1 LETDGEIV
9 SEGSVLF
16 TAPKYY
22 AFNNPNLRC
31 EIQDKEIIVHSDGY
45 AKSVQIEGVDGDILL
60 EDNFFDMEQGERRIK
75 ILSGNA
81 TQLLLRSVYDIR

>member
-1 LETDGEIV
+1 
-9 SEGSVLF
+9 
-16 TAPKYY
+16 
-22 AFNNPNLRC
+22 LRC

-60 EDNFFDMEQGERRIK
+60 EDNFFDMEKGERRIK